1 MRIVHSLMLAVLLM
15 LCALPV
21 QAGEREN
28 CFLTASTQYN
38 LDPWL
43 LVAIARVESRMRPDA
58 VRKYPDGSED
68 IGLMQ
73 INSLWLPQLARYGIG
88 RQELLHHCTSIRVA
102 AWMIATHFFRYGKNW
117 QAFGRYHSATPSIQ
131 ARWVG
136 LVASELRAEHP
147 NFSELDAS
155 LKNLAALPAARTANA
170 TQPAAALLMLLA
182 QETRAAAN

>member
-1 MRIVHSLMLAVLLM
+1 MRIVHSLMLAILLT
-15 LCALPV
+15 LCALPA
-21 QAGEREN
+21 QAEEREN

-102 AWMIATHFFRYGKNW
+102 AWMIATHFFRYGKSW
-117 QAFGRYHSATPSIQ
+117 QAFGRYHSTTPSIQ
-131 ARWVG
+131 ARWVR
-136 LVASELRAEHP
+136 LVVSELRAEHP
-147 NFSELDAS
+147 DFSGLDAS
-155 LKNLAALPAARTANA
+155 LASSLPLTPVRSVRGENS
-170 TQPAAALLMLLA
+170 
-182 QETRAAAN
+182 